1 MDNHL
6 DIYINN
12 NIDKDSS
19 EAKYNVN
26 FSNANHTGW
35 FSDNIEYQNQE
46 AKASYPDAYGS
57 TENAHGGNLD
67 PIMQSASSVA
77 ANSLQNFVEEALRSV
92 EDGIASLDHGELNMI
107 VEKQREATSTISS
120 PCSITNSVYA
130 STSPSSNAS
139 SSDITKPFSFTS
151 NDSSNAVSSRLDLSQ
166 VVSEIFN
173 DDDVTMEQSMA
184 ETCKDQ
190 NTFQIFEVG
199 NHTTKNFSSATNGLV
214 RNLPNEHNAQSQSS
228 STVSL
233 PTAPSNSS
241 INTSHLKVSP
251 MVLQNVL
258 SKSNWYSPTNPCP
271 LFEVGK
277 LENSTSVASTF
288 GNLQSNKYLNTHPHI
303 NINQSSLPPS
313 LQQCL
318 PQSSQKSHTPASHQA
333 PIDPSIS
340 CSLQPSLQRAQE
352 TNQLH
357 VGHSLSV
364 DRIRLPQ
371 QPLPKSIVTDLQGTG
386 LALTTHCSSV
396 QNPVTK
402 KETKSLRQL
411 QSRKRSPNSSLSH
424 TLIGKNYGKCISIKK
439 FNKYSN
445 ISLYFHNHILTACSY
460 ENCF

>member
-26 FSNANHTGW
+26 FSNANHAGW

-46 AKASYPDAYGS
+46 AKASYPDTYGP
-57 TENAHGGNLD
+57 TENTHGGNLD

-139 SSDITKPFSFTS
+139 SSDINKTFSFTS
-151 NDSSNAVSSRLDLSQ
+151 NDSTNAVSSRLDLSQ

-173 DDDVTMEQSMA
+173 DDDVPMEQPMA

-190 NTFQIFEVG
+190 STFQIFEVS
-199 NHTTKNFSSATNGLV
+199 NHGTKNFSSITGGLV
-214 RNLPNEHNAQSQSS
+214 RNLSNENNAQSQNSLS
-228 STVSL
+228 LSL

-241 INTSHLKVSP
+241 CNTSHLKVSP

-258 SKSNWYSPTNPCP
+258 SKSNWYSPTNSCP
-271 LFEVGK
+271 PFEVGK
-277 LENSTSVASTF
+277 IENSTSVASTN
-288 GNLQSNKYLNTHPHI
+288 GTLQCNKYLNAHPHI

-318 PQSSQKSHTPASHQA
+318 PPSSHKNHAPASHQA
-333 PIDPSIS
+333 LIDPPIS
-340 CSLQPSLQRAQE
+340 CPLQPSLQRAQE

-357 VGHSLSV
+357 VGHSLLV

-402 KETKSLRQL
+402 KETKSIRQL
-411 QSRKRSPNSSLSH
+411 QPRKRSPNSSFSNS
-424 TLIGKNYGKCISIKK
+424 LIGKNDGKCTSYKR
-439 FNKYSN
+439 FNEYSN
-445 ISLYFHNHILTACSY
+445 TF
-460 ENCF
+460 

>member
-12 NIDKDSS
+12 NIYKDSS

-26 FSNANHTGW
+26 FSNSNHTGW

-46 AKASYPDAYGS
+46 AKASYPDAYGP
-57 TENAHGGNLD
+57 TENAHSGNLD

-130 STSPSSNAS
+130 STSPASNAS

-151 NDSSNAVSSRLDLSQ
+151 NDSTNAVSSRLDLSQ

-173 DDDVTMEQSMA
+173 DDDVTMEQPMA

-190 NTFQIFEVG
+190 STFQIFEVG
-199 NHTTKNFSSATNGLV
+199 NHVTKNFSSITNGLV
-214 RNLPNEHNAQSQSS
+214 RNVSHENNAQSQNSLS
-228 STVSL
+228 VPL
-233 PTAPSNSS
+233 PTAPASS
-241 INTSHLKVSP
+241 SCNTSHLKVSP

-258 SKSNWYSPTNPCP
+258 SKSNWYSPINPCP
-271 LFEVGK
+271 PIEVGK
-277 LENSTSVASTF
+277 FENSTSISSSN
-288 GNLQSNKYLNTHPHI
+288 GNSQCNKYSNTHPHI
-303 NINQSSLPPS
+303 NINQSSLPTS

-318 PQSSQKSHTPASHQA
+318 PQSSQKNHAPASHQA

-340 CSLQPSLQRAQE
+340 YPLQPSLQRAQE
-352 TNQLH
+352 SNQLH
-357 VGHSLSV
+357 VDHSLSV

-386 LALTTHCSSV
+386 LALTTYCSSL

-402 KETKSLRQL
+402 KETKSIRQL
-411 QSRKRSPNSSLSH
+411 QPRKRSPNSSLSH
-424 TLIGKNYGKCISIKK
+424 SLKGKNDGKCISYYK
-439 FNKYSN
+439 FNRNSN
-445 ISLYFHNHILTACSY
+445 TF
-460 ENCF
+460 

>member
-35 FSDNIEYQNQE
+35 FTDNIEYQNQE
-46 AKASYPDAYGS
+46 AKASYPDAYGP

-67 PIMQSASSVA
+67 SIIQSASSVA

-120 PCSITNSVYA
+120 PSSITNSVYA

-139 SSDITKPFSFTS
+139 SSDITKTFSYTS
-151 NDSSNAVSSRLDLSQ
+151 NDSTNAVSSRLDLSQ

-173 DDDVTMEQSMA
+173 DDDVSMEQPMA

-190 NTFQIFEVG
+190 STFQIFEVG
-199 NHTTKNFSSATNGLV
+199 NQATKNFSSITGGLV
-214 RNLPNEHNAQSQSS
+214 RNLSNENIAQSQNSS
-228 STVSL
+228 SVSL

-241 INTSHLKVSP
+241 CNTSQLKVSP

-258 SKSNWYSPTNPCP
+258 SKSNWYCPTNSCP
-271 LFEVGK
+271 PFEVGK
-277 LENSTSVASTF
+277 LENSTSVASPN
-288 GNLQSNKYLNTHPHI
+288 GNLQYDRCVDTHPHI
-303 NINQSSLPPS
+303 NINQSSLPSS

-318 PQSSQKSHTPASHQA
+318 PQSSQKNHAPASHQA
-333 PIDPSIS
+333 PIDPPIS
-340 CSLQPSLQRAQE
+340 CPMQPSLQRLQE
-352 TNQLH
+352 INQLH

-364 DRIRLPQ
+364 DRIKLPQ

-396 QNPVTK
+396 QNPLTK
-402 KETKSLRQL
+402 KETKSIRQL
-411 QSRKRSPNSSLSH
+411 QPRKRSPNSSLSH
-424 TLIGKNYGKCISIKK
+424 SQIGKNDRKCIFYNEFDK
-439 FNKYSN
+439 
-445 ISLYFHNHILTACSY
+445 
-460 ENCF
+460 